1 VEFLLTRTQLLKY
14 PFSREARQATQN
26 FARDVRALIEF
37 LSSEENEY
45 LIEEA
50 EQRVAAA
57 LKGNQIKLSDYGDSR
72 DVLVY
77 PTARLIV
84 EKINHPRLKQYQA
97 EAESK
102 AVNRHL
108 GSEKNGVVLHLADS
122 SFDWSIKS
130 LGEIKNR
137 SRLPLSLRT
146 FDFKIRFEDFLEVA
160 PSFHQAAWKL
170 INRYVD
176 EGWVF
181 IKRSELDRLMSGK
194 SKQLILES
202 GLDVPTLPQRLT
214 EAVQRIESQLRG
226 RIKKSEPVEITG
238 DITAAFPPCIGRMYD
253 DSVQGKNLAH
263 DARFALAAF
272 LLKISMSKDDVIGI
286 FKAAPDFARGLAE
299 YQVRHIASK
308 SGGEGYT
315 PPGCKKLQGSSLC
328 PVYLGEAWDPLC
340 EYILHPLEFYQ
351 TRAWEISKD
360 VDSHDWYARKRQ
372 KKQSF

>member
-1 VEFLLTRTQLLKY
+1 MLTRKQLLKY
-14 PFSREARQATQN
+14 PFSRESRNAVQD
-26 FARDVRALIEF
+26 FARDVRALIDV
-37 LSSEENEY
+37 LSSERYEY
-45 LIEEA
+45 LIEAA
-50 EQRVAAA
+50 EERVNTA
-57 LKGNQIKLSDYGDSR
+57 LKGDPIKLPDNGDSR

-102 AVNRHL
+102 AVNRYLGYEKDRIVVHL
-108 GSEKNGVVLHLADS
+108 CST
-122 SFDWSIKS
+122 SFDWSIES
-130 LGEIKNR
+130 LGAIAHR
-137 SRLPLSLRT
+137 GHLPLVLRT

-160 PSFHQAAWKL
+160 PTFHQAAWKL
-170 INRYVD
+170 INRYVED
-176 EGWVF
+176 GYVF

-202 GLDVPTLPQRLT
+202 SLDVPTLPQRLT

-226 RIKKSEPVEITG
+226 RIKKTEPVKMTG
-238 DITAAFPPCIGRMYD
+238 DVTAAFPPCIAHMYD

-263 DARFALAAF
+263 DARFALASF
-272 LLKISMSKDDVIGI
+272 LLKIGMTEEEVIGV

-315 PPGCKKLQGSSLC
+315 PPSCKKLQGSSLC

-340 EYILHPLEFYQ
+340 EYILHPLAFYQ
-351 TRAWEISKD
+351 TRAWEVTKG
-360 VDSHDWYARKRQ
+360 VDSHDWYAREKQ
-372 KKQSF
+372 KKQNF